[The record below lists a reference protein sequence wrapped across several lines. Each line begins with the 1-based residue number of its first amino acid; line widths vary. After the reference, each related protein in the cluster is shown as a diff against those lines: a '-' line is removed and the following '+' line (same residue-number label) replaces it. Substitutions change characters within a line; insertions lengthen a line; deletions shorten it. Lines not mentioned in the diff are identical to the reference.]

1 MRFKDL
7 PIRIKIVLLIATI
20 EVITL
25 LILAFNTEF
34 FVREIIISNL
44 NQRSKYEV
52 DLASTMIEENLK
64 QNDLEAVKD
73 YVDSLVA
80 RPEIVAVRVYDTDG
94 KIIYSGGR
102 KPDLPLNDR
111 ELSLSDFPIISS
123 ARDTNFYRV
132 SSDVAHGEV
141 QFGNI
146 DVYFTTK
153 GIIDTLRK
161 GRAIALFVGGGFLL
175 INLVAVWF
183 ILGMVVDPLNKI
195 IYSTKL
201 ISHGDYDIKIK
212 FDSRDEF
219 GKLAES
225 FNSMAESLRRSV
237 KEITEYHHEQMA
249 QAEKLASVGELATCL
264 AHEIKNPL
272 AGISCAIEVLMDE
285 CDDEHPNI
293 AVFREILEQVHR
305 LDKTVKDILDF
316 AKPGELTHS
325 MVNINAIVEKTA
337 RFLMPRAKAGNVTI
351 TTELDSSIPETM
363 ADEKKIQEVFFN
375 LTFNA
380 IQAMPDGGKLSICT
394 RLRDEGS
401 PNFIEI
407 SFEDTGEG
415 IRQENIGKIFKPFFT
430 THHKGTGLGL
440 YISKRVA
447 EFHGGN
453 IYVKSIPGKGSTFTV
468 KLPVRRG

>member
-1 MRFKDL
+1 MKFKDL

-20 EVITL
+20 ELITL

-34 FVREIIISNL
+34 FVRKIIISNL
-44 NQRSKYEV
+44 NQRSRYEV
-52 DLASTMIEENLK
+52 DLASTIIEEYLE
-64 QNDLEAVKD
+64 QNDIAGVKD
-73 YVDSLVA
+73 YVRGLIQQ
-80 RPEIVAVRVYDTDG
+80 PEILFVSVYDRSGKLLFSDG
-94 KIIYSGGR
+94 Q
-102 KPDLPLNDR
+102 KPLPPLVDR
-111 ELSLSDFPIISS
+111 GLSLTDFPLFSHS
-123 ARDTNFYRV
+123 KDSGYYLV
-132 SSDVAHGEV
+132 SSPVAHAGARL
-141 QFGNI
+141 GNLN
-146 DVYFTTK
+146 VYFTTK
-153 GIIDTLRK
+153 GILDTLRK
-161 GRAIALFVGGGFLL
+161 GRLLALLVSGGFLL

-183 ILGMVVDPLNKI
+183 ILGMVVGPLNKI

-201 ISHGDYDIKIK
+201 ISHGDYDIKIE

-225 FNSMAESLRRSV
+225 FNSMAEALRRSV
-237 KEITEYHHEQMA
+237 QEITEYHHEQMA

-285 CDDEHPNI
+285 YDDEHPNTV
-293 AVFREILEQVHR
+293 VFNEILEQVHR

-325 MVNINAIVEKTA
+325 MVNINTIVEKTA
-337 RFLMPRAKAGNVTI
+337 RFLMPRAKAGNVIIKTM
-351 TTELDSSIPETM
+351 LDGSIPETM

-380 IQAMPDGGKLSICT
+380 IQAMPDGGKLSIYT
-394 RLRDEGS
+394 RLREESS

-415 IRQENIGKIFKPFFT
+415 IKQENIGRIFKPFFT

-440 YISKRVA
+440 YISKRVV

-453 IYVKSIPGKGSTFTV
+453 IYVKSIPGEGSTFTV